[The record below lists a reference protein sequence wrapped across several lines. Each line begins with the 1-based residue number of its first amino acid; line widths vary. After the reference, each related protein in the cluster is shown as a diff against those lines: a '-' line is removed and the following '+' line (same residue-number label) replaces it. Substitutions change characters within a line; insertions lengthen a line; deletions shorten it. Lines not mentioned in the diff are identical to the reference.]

1 MFKYYNSQL
10 LHSKRSYTVEKLCN
24 VYKDKKLHA
33 QTVRGWVNS
42 GELEVISKKPIII
55 YGAVAKSFLEKRNKA
70 HKKTL
75 DFEQIK
81 CVRCKQSSSPKNKEI
96 TLYQNKNGSWKAV
109 GFCQLCNHEISKFYK
124 KDDRQKLEETFI
136 TKQPELVTLC
146 NKSDTAS
153 KTHLNEPDKIA
164 SSEPNQDEQQNST
177 ETVSKTNIGDQLNL
191 FNF

>member
-1 MFKYYNSQL
+1 MFKYYNPQL
-10 LHSKRSYTVEKLCN
+10 IHSKRSYTVEKLCN

-55 YGAVAKSFLEKRNKA
+55 YGAIAKFFLEKRNKA

-81 CVRCKQSSSPKNKEI
+81 CVRCKQSSFPKNKGI

-109 GFCQLCNHEISKFYK
+109 GFCQLCDNEISKFYK
-124 KDDRQKLEETFI
+124 KDDRQKLEEIFI
-136 TKQPELVTLC
+136 VKQPELVTLC

-153 KTHLNEPDKIA
+153 KTHSDDKNKLA
-164 SSEPNQDEQQNST
+164 SSEPSQAPQENSPAPA
-177 ETVSKTNIGDQLNL
+177 SKTNIGEQLTL
-191 FNF
+191 F

>member
-1 MFKYYNSQL
+1 MFKYYNPQL
-10 LHSKRSYTVEKLCN
+10 IHSKRSYTVEKFCN

-55 YGAVAKSFLEKRNKA
+55 YGAVAKSFLEQRNKA

-75 DFEQIK
+75 DFDQIK

-96 TLYQNKNGSWKAV
+96 TIYQNKNGSWKAA
-109 GFCQLCNHEISKFYK
+109 GFCQHCEREISRFYK
-124 KDDRQKLEETFI
+124 KDERQKLAETFI
-136 TKQPELVTLC
+136 TKQPELMTLC

-153 KTHLNEPDKIA
+153 KTHLKEPQKIV
-164 SSEPNQDEQQNST
+164 SSEPYQDVKQDST
-177 ETVSKTNIGDQLNL
+177 TTNSKTNIGEQLTL
-191 FNF
+191 F

>member
-1 MFKYYNSQL
+1 MFKYYNPQL
-10 LHSKRSYTVEKLCN
+10 IHSKRSYTVEKLCN

-42 GELEVISKKPIII
+42 GELETISKKPIVI
-55 YGAVAKSFLEKRNKA
+55 YGAIAKSFLEKRNKS

-75 DFEQIK
+75 GFEQIK
-81 CVRCKQSSSPKNKEI
+81 CVGCKQISFPKNKEI
-96 TLYQNKNGSWKAV
+96 TLYQNKNGIWKAV
-109 GFCQLCNHEISKFYK
+109 GFCQLCDNEILKFYK

-136 TKQPELVTLC
+136 IKQPELVTLC

-153 KTHLNEPDKIA
+153 KTHLNEQEKVV
-164 SSEPNQDEQQNST
+164 SSEPPQDEQQNST
-177 ETVSKTNIGDQLNL
+177 TTVSKTNIGEQLNL